1 MHQQIKGSPDDVA
14 SNVHRIVNVLAKK
27 NINIEGIAPDF
38 DPPHVRVVVKHE
50 EPYDATNPDDA
61 FNQAVLAMQ
70 EDGLKPEI
78 KSAITVSMPN
88 KPRALKA
95 AMDRLEREG
104 YVVESVVVL
113 NSEQGGVARV
123 SIGVARATI
132 AEWDQLAGDLEVA
145 IGADIDALP

>member
-61 FNQAVLAMQ
+61 FNRAVLAMQ
-70 EDGLKPEI
+70 QAGLAPEI

-88 KPRALKA
+88 KPGALKA
-95 AMDRLEREG
+95 AMDRLSREG
-104 YVVESVVVL
+104 YVVESIVVL
-113 NSEQGGVARV
+113 SSEEGALAQVSFGVAKT
-123 SIGVARATI
+123 TI
-132 AEWDQLAGDLEVA
+132 VDWDQVASGLEDLIA
-145 IGADIDALP
+145 ADIDALP

>member
-27 NINIEGIAPDF
+27 AINIEGIAPDF

-50 EPYDATNPDDA
+50 EPYDPANLDDA

-70 EDGLKPEI
+70 EDGLAPEI
-78 KSAITVSMPN
+78 KSAITVPMPN
-88 KPRALKA
+88 KPKALKT

-104 YVVESVVVL
+104 YVVESIVVL
-113 NSEQGGVARV
+113 SSEEGALARVSFGVART
-123 SIGVARATI
+123 TI
-132 AEWDQLAGDLEVA
+132 ADWDQVAGNLEGLIAIDL
-145 IGADIDALP
+145 DQLP